1 MRVVDRRE
9 IEFDAG
15 SLAHYLST
23 LPREAQSL
31 GLPVA
36 PPAEIRFDPAKA
48 QVEIIY
54 VSPEQTFQ
62 IPAETLKSMLVS
74 YCIRS
79 KIPIPRI
86 ADHSI
91 RVAPDRLIL
100 ALSTSFGKAPP
111 PPRPPRPAKTG
122 KTWKR
127 VEVGRVG

>member
-15 SLAHYLST
+15 ALAHYLAT

-31 GLPVA
+31 GLPLA
-36 PPAEIRFDPAKA
+36 PPAEIRFDPAQA
-48 QVEIIY
+48 MVEIIY
-54 VSPEQTFQ
+54 VMPDQTVR

-91 RVAPDRLIL
+91 QVAPDRLIL
-100 ALSTSFGKAPP
+100 ALSTSFGKPP
-111 PPRPPRPAKTG
+111 PPAPTPRPAKAA